1 MKINWKKVKVAKP
14 EDPIYKEGFTI
25 YPINSLND
33 YKKQREKEGMKNL
46 FLQKID
52 RNASRDERL
61 NTLIKQLEKQGFTII
76 NKKRDKN
83 E

>member
-33 YKKQREKEGMKNL
+33 YKKQREKEGMKNIFFNKVDNNFFDL
-46 FLQKID
+46 PREQQLKKLVKI
-52 RNASRDERL
+52 
-61 NTLIKQLEKQGFTII
+61 LEEQGFKI
-76 NKKRDKN
+76 KK
-83 E
+83 